1 MKKFNFKAL
10 TSLVL
15 VVAILTGVFATL
27 SVFADTATP
36 TANIIR
42 KNLTYGSSLKL
53 MYAVTTDNVLPT
65 DEVEVVIYDAEGN
78 VIENTV
84 KSAEKEIVDGI
95 ECDVFTSERGVAP
108 QNIDTYVYAKV
119 QVKRAGAVVYESEAV
134 RYSVLEYL
142 YTVLTTTENLAAEK
156 KAMYETLLAYANA
169 ADVAL
174 NGTEEGSRIEDYK
187 YVRIENGTLDGTHTA
202 GTYLKGTVLSGLTN
216 TIGENVEYKVEQF
229 DENGQL
235 LNSKTYDVDELA
247 DLKVGDFNMVIT
259 AQEKSD
265 IVVPPSWK
273 LVTNIAMLQEGVQI
287 VIAAKGS
294 NVAMGASSS
303 NGNNRTQTAI
313 TKNSDGTINT
323 PSSSVQ
329 IITLVAGTKSGT
341 WGLKVDNNKYLY
353 AASSSSNYLKT
364 GDLNDN
370 ASWSISVTTAGV
382 ATVKSV
388 GSYSRNWMRYNSSS
402 SLFACYAS
410 GQADICIYA
419 YV

>member
-1 MKKFNFKAL
+1 MKKLNFKAL

-36 TANIIR
+36 TANIAY

-65 DEVEVVIYDAEGN
+65 DEVKVVICDAEGN

-84 KSAEKEIVDGI
+84 KSAEKEIVNEI
-95 ECDVFTSERGVAP
+95 ECDIFTSERGVAP
-108 QNIDTYVYAKV
+108 QNIDTYVYAKA
-119 QVKRAGAVVYESEAV
+119 QVVRGGEVVYESAAV

-174 NGTEEGSRIEDYK
+174 NGTEEGNRIADYK

-202 GTYLKGTVLSGLTN
+202 GTYLKGTALSALTN
-216 TIGENVEYKVEQF
+216 TIGENAVYKVEQF

-235 LNSKTYDVDELA
+235 LNVKTYGADEIA

-259 AQEKSD
+259 AEEDSQV
-265 IVVPPSWK
+265 VVPPSWK
-273 LVTNIAMLQEGVQI
+273 LVTSIAMLQEGVQ
-287 VIAAKGS
+287 VVVVAKDKA
-294 NVAMGASSS
+294 VAISTTQ
-303 NGNNRTQTAI
+303 NNNNRGETSI
-313 TKNSDGTINT
+313 TKNSDGTINA

-329 IITLVAGTKSGT
+329 IFTLVAGTKAGT
-341 WGLKVDNNKYLY
+341 WAFKVGTQYLY
-353 AASSSSNYLKT
+353 AASSSSNHLTT
-364 GDLNDN
+364 GTLTDN
-370 ASWSISVTTAGV
+370 ASWSITVTSAGV
-382 ATVKSV
+382 ATVKAQ
-388 GSYSRNWMRYNSSS
+388 GTNTRNWMRYNSSS
-402 SLFACYAS
+402 KLFACYAS
-410 GQADICIYA
+410 GQGDICIYA

>member
-27 SVFADTATP
+27 SVFADTAAP

-84 KSAEKEIVDGI
+84 KSAEKEIVDDI

-174 NGTEEGSRIEDYK
+174 NGTAEGSRIEDYK

-202 GTYLKGTVLSGLTN
+202 GTYLKGAVLSGLTN

-229 DENGQL
+229 DANGQL
-235 LNSKTYDVDELA
+235 INSKTYDVDELA

-259 AQEKSD
+259 AQEKSG

-273 LVTNIAMLQEGVQI
+273 LVTNIAMLQEGVQVVI
-287 VIAAKGS
+287 VAKD
-294 NVAMGASSS
+294 NDLAMSTTQ
-303 NGNNRTQTAI
+303 NNNNRGQTSI
-313 TKNSDGTINT
+313 TKNSDGTINA

-329 IITLVAGTKSGT
+329 ICTLVSGTKAGTWAFKVGT
-341 WGLKVDNNKYLY
+341 QYLY
-353 AASSSSNYLKT
+353 AASSSANHLKT
-364 GDLNDN
+364 GSLNDN
-370 ASWSISVTTAGV
+370 ASWTITVTTAGV
-382 ATVKSV
+382 ATVKAQ
-388 GSYSRNWMRYNSSS
+388 GTYTRNWMRYNSQS

-410 GQADICIYA
+410 GQGDICLYA